1 MLLFYSRELV
11 ETAVGGGKK
20 KKKKNE
26 RKKKKREIQTI
37 S

>member
-20 KKKKNE
+20 KKKNE